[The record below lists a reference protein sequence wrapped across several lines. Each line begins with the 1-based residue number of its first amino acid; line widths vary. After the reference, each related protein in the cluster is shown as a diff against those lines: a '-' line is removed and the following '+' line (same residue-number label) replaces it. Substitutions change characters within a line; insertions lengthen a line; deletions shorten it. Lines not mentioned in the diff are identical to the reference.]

1 MKPLACLLALWVLP
15 VSASVAAEGG
25 SQPNVLLLFS
35 ADQRADTLGALGNAD
50 IRTPALDGS
59 RSRARRSRGR
69 NAWVPTTARCVPSRA
84 RLLSGRTLFR
94 VNDQLKGQ
102 TTWPEKFAQA
112 GYTTFLTG
120 KWHNGAESALRS
132 FQRGKAIFLGGMG
145 APYHLPL
152 QDIGAPRV
160 FENQRASRE
169 HSVQVFADA
178 AVEFLQEQKGG
189 SPFLCSMAFNGQHD
203 SRIAPKECRTRF
215 DGREPPAP
223 GNFLPVHPFNNG
235 EMTVRDEALV
245 PWPRSPEIVRQHLAD
260 YFACIEF
267 MDAQIAR
274 LLAALKA
281 SGQGEK
287 TIVVFASDHGL
298 AIGSH
303 GLFGKQNLYEHSMR
317 APLVL
322 AGPGIPP
329 GR

>member
-1 MKPLACLLALWVLP
+1 MKPLACLLALWVRP

-69 NAWVPTTARCVPSRA
+69 TAWVPTTARCVPSRA

-169 HSVQVFADA
+169 HSV
-178 AVEFLQEQKGG
+178 
-189 SPFLCSMAFNGQHD
+189 
-203 SRIAPKECRTRF
+203 
-215 DGREPPAP
+215 
-223 GNFLPVHPFNNG
+223 
-235 EMTVRDEALV
+235 
-245 PWPRSPEIVRQHLAD
+245 
-260 YFACIEF
+260 
-267 MDAQIAR
+267 
-274 LLAALKA
+274 
-281 SGQGEK
+281 
-287 TIVVFASDHGL
+287 
-298 AIGSH
+298 
-303 GLFGKQNLYEHSMR
+303 R